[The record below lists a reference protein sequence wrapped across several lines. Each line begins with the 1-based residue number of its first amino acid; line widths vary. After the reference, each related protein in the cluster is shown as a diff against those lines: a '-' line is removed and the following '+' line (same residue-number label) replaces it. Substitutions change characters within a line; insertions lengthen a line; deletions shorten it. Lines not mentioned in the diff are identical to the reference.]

1 MECQICETHRENRTR
16 LIAPNDVRLREPAFL
31 HAPYVHQNNE
41 PKYHAM
47 LLRSVE
53 QAKHR
58 YDTPRHILWVTAQ
71 DTPHNPKEISDNPA
85 SMQKK
90 LDRFLQFH
98 DQRTAGIPGIFP
110 MYRDMR
116 ARVSEKLAKGARITI
131 LKHTPCTIIGW
142 ELHTADKLKTA
153 GSQRVLQY
161 LPRVIFLKFDNAE
174 WEISAKLGKG
184 VFPLKPVTRVWEV
197 NQSTQAKISRK
208 GFTLVPD
215 VACTGFMQQGTTLDA
230 LIAECGDFLDK
241 PGLTEMMTTYVI
253 LSRVRRATA
262 ILILRAFSLRLFQQG
277 CPPGPFCLLKLLR
290 ARFAPTPGE
299 DPYTPE
305 QAIAEYY
312 ELAKK
317 WDSQRN
323 RKKKAAIS

>member
-1 MECQICETHRENRTR
+1 
-16 LIAPNDVRLREPAFL
+16 
-31 HAPYVHQNNE
+31 
-41 PKYHAM
+41 
-47 LLRSVE
+47 
-53 QAKHR
+53 
-58 YDTPRHILWVTAQ
+58 
-71 DTPHNPKEISDNPA
+71 
-85 SMQKK
+85 
-90 LDRFLQFH
+90 
-98 DQRTAGIPGIFP
+98 
-110 MYRDMR
+110 MYRDIQ

-142 ELHTADKLKTA
+142 ELHTADKLKTV

-230 LIAECGDFLDK
+230 LIAECGDVLDK

-253 LSRVRRATA
+253 LSRVRRATT

-277 CPPGPFCLLKLLR
+277 CPPGPF
-290 ARFAPTPGE
+290 
-299 DPYTPE
+299 
-305 QAIAEYY
+305 
-312 ELAKK
+312 
-317 WDSQRN
+317 
-323 RKKKAAIS
+323 